1 MKGKKTGHWI
11 PAKPCG
17 NDGRV
22 DGPSSPFL
30 TGSLRELP
38 MDASEQTGPFDLDA
52 KLTNVF
58 SHPPPWWA
66 FLKSLPS
73 HYEAYWS
80 LTERIFCLSIAYEV
94 AAGRTI
100 GS

>member
-1 MKGKKTGHWI
+1 MKEKKQDTGF
-11 PAKPCG
+11 PLKPCG
-17 NDGRV
+17 NDDRV
-22 DGPSSPFL
+22 DGPSSPLL

-73 HYEAYWS
+73 HDEPYWS

-94 AAGRTI
+94 SAGRTI